1 MGFLSM
7 IGAVSAEEYAALDTK
22 HKAAIKDLAAEVEAR
37 DKYRDQV
44 RDTCAR
50 AEKAEASLKIADNQ
64 TAAAIRDRDEA
75 IRNYSEMS
83 GIVSQRDAEI
93 VALRAEVADLKPDA
107 QATRQRRWN
116 DRNRERPSRAKTRTV
131 KDPTPGSDV
140 EVARVKPAP
149 KAKAAAKKAV
159 RK

>member
-7 IGAVSAEEYAALDTK
+7 IGAVPAEEYAALDTK
-22 HKAAIKDLAAEVEAR
+22 YKAAIKDLAAEVEAR

-93 VALRAEVADLKPDA
+93 VALRAEVADLRPDA

-116 DRNRERPSRAKTRTV
+116 DRNRERPSRAK
-131 KDPTPGSDV
+131 KV
-140 EVARVKPAP
+140 EAPAPAKPAP
-149 KAKAAAKKAV
+149 KANAAAKKAV

>member
-7 IGAVSAEEYAALDTK
+7 IGAVPAEEYAALDTK
-22 HKAAIKDLAAEVEAR
+22 YKAAIKDLAAEVEAR
-37 DKYRDQV
+37 D
-44 RDTCAR
+44 
-50 AEKAEASLKIADNQ
+50 N
-64 TAAAIRDRDEA
+64 A

-93 VALRAEVADLKPDA
+93 VALRAEVADLRPDA

-116 DRNRERPSRAKTRTV
+116 DRNRERPSRAK
-131 KDPTPGSDV
+131 KV
-140 EVARVKPAP
+140 EAPAPAKPAP